1 MQVPSAYTTNY
12 TFCYETPFPHLFLF
26 MVSRLVA
33 ESPDDS
39 GVSSSLCLLYKPLY
53 VAVRTS
59 KNGLWLT
66 VVRECFCLYVCVYHM
81 CAWYPRRLESGIK
94 SLGTGVAVVS
104 YHMDVGSRQE
114 QQALSHLSSPN
125 VKHLTLKM
133 LAKASTL
140 GDTCISS

>member
-1 MQVPSAYTTNY
+1 MLLKVRSSLYSQDRQEKECELPSSSVKISFTCKCLLHTLQTTH
-12 TFCYETPFPHLFLF
+12 FAMKPHSLRFIFIYFLF

-59 KNGLWLT
+59 KNGLQ
-66 VVRECFCLYVCVYHM
+66 CFCLYVCVYHM

-114 QQALSHLSSPN
+114 Q
-125 VKHLTLKM
+125 
-133 LAKASTL
+133 
-140 GDTCISS
+140 